1 MNTKNLTTVNHSL
14 LIFLAVL
21 SLSLLLF
28 EVTSD
33 LTQDT
38 LAMVRTV
45 DLFIALV
52 FGIDF
57 LIRLSGA
64 KQKKQFLAQNW
75 WQIIAAVPITAS
87 GTQALR
93 GLMIIRL
100 FQFARVASV
109 LARVSLFFKA
119 VGHVLKETHM
129 VWISTLLGTVLAVGS
144 IAFYYFEHLV
154 NPYVDTVY
162 DGFWF
167 MSETMTN
174 TGIGEVYP
182 MTSGGRIVGILSM
195 FAGAIIFG
203 LFIAFVASYMTRK
216 KSIKPKG

>member
-1 MNTKNLTTVNHSL
+1 MKNLTTLNHSL

-28 EVTSD
+28 EVTSE
-33 LTQDT
+33 LSEDT
-38 LAMVRTV
+38 LTSVRTI

-52 FGIDF
+52 FGVDF
-57 LIRLSGA
+57 LIRLSGT
-64 KQKKQFLAQNW
+64 KRRKQFLKQNW
-75 WQIIAAVPITAS
+75 WQIIAAIPITAS

-93 GLMIIRL
+93 GLMLIRL
-100 FQFARVASV
+100 FRVARIASIT
-109 LARVSLFFKA
+109 ARVSLFFTSA
-119 VGHVLKETHM
+119 GHILKETHM
-129 VWISTLLGTVLAVGS
+129 VWIATLLGTVLGVGS
-144 IAFYYFEHLV
+144 VAFYYFEHLV
-154 NPYVDTVY
+154 NPYVETVY

-195 FAGAIIFG
+195 FFGAIIFG
-203 LFIAFVASYMTRK
+203 LFVAFIASYLVNK
-216 KSIKPKG
+216 KK